1 MYGYKETDNSSKMG
15 IIGERAVRNALHNY
29 RLMDYIANRENMP
42 DNYHQGSGLDAR
54 RGLVYYT
61 VYSTRGKPGTG
72 KTEDQGMEID
82 LIEEWM
88 YADDMKPHKKAH
100 EVKGELASIQ
110 SSPYGNEKKAEQFQ
124 PLVFNY
130 EPNTEDAQRISTA
143 RRLHGTGN
151 VFVEVEQGLKENEA
165 KKIKGEL
172 ERGVIR
178 ENGSGYAYVIRDT
191 AAELERLG
199 FDEGRDVWFAGIV
212 YNNREIGKEAGVELP
227 HNAEPLNSMILLAV
241 PQQYI
246 IDGIGGEFQKQLQKH
261 KPGYKIASSQN
272 NDKYS
277 CGYCVPFS
285 DIYPIDKAINYGQ
298 ANTPTG
304 GIIWGEKCQSGAK
317 GARLYEETGILASFK
332 GITEQWSDEN
342 GNPDK
347 WADYRIM
354 PICWINPCCGFNIA
368 LPTVQQLMEQ
378 NKTML
383 SQ

>member
-1 MYGYKETDNSSKMG
+1 MYGYQETDNNSKMG
-15 IIGERAVRNALHNY
+15 IIGERAVRNALCNY

-42 DNYHQGSGLDAR
+42 ENYHQGSGLDAR

-110 SSPYGNEKKAEQFQ
+110 GQRGSGKKAEQFR

-130 EPNTEDAQRISTA
+130 EPNTEDAQRISAA

-151 VFVEVEQGLKENEA
+151 VFVEVEQGLEKEDV
-165 KKIKGEL
+165 KKIKAEL
-172 ERGVIR
+172 ESGAIR

-227 HNAEPLNSMILLAV
+227 HNAEPLNDMILLAV

-246 IDGIGGEFQKQLQKH
+246 IEGIGGEFQKH
-261 KPGYKIASSQN
+261 PEYKIAIPEN
-272 NDKYS
+272 KGRYS

-285 DIYPIDKAINYGQ
+285 DIYPIDKAIKYGQ

-332 GITEQWSDEN
+332 GIKEEWSDKN

-354 PICWINPCCGFNIA
+354 PICWINPCCAFNIA
-368 LPTVQQLMEQ
+368 LPTVQQIMEQ
-378 NKTML
+378 NRTML